1 MLKVHILSI
10 CSHCNG
16 EAYQPIGEAE
26 DCQGRKYIQH
36 APCPFCEGSG
46 YEPQWVNIEDFAK
59 LLHQAEC
66 PHEHTSMHG
75 NIRFI
80 AGDVWDDLT
89 EVCDDC
95 GVNLDKS

>member
-1 MLKVHILSI
+1 MIKVHILSTCTH
-10 CSHCNG
+10 CSGTAYLPCG
-16 EAYQPIGEAE
+16 EGE
-26 DCQGRKYIQH
+26 DTKGHKYIRH
-36 APCPFCEGSG
+36 IPCPMCEGSG
-46 YEPQWVNIEDFAK
+46 TQPGWVSLEDFTQF
-59 LLHQAEC
+59 LRQAHC
-66 PHEHTSMHG
+66 PHEHISMQG

>member
-1 MLKVHILSI
+1 M
-10 CSHCNG
+10 
-16 EAYQPIGEAE
+16 E
-26 DCQGRKYIQH
+26 
-36 APCPFCEGSG
+36 
-46 YEPQWVNIEDFAK
+46 
-59 LLHQAEC
+59 
-66 PHEHTSMHG
+66 G

>member
-36 APCPFCEGSG
+36 APCPFCEGVVTSLSG
-46 YEPQWVNIEDFAK
+46 STLKTSLNCCIKQNAHMSTHPCMAIFA
-59 LLHQAEC
+59 LLQAMFG
-66 PHEHTSMHG
+66 T
-75 NIRFI
+75 
-80 AGDVWDDLT
+80 T
-89 EVCDDC
+89 
-95 GVNLDKS
+95 